1 MDKKTFTKDCES
13 IEEQIRGSRSNH
25 DYPPR
30 MKKEKATEFIYAIAN
45 GTVEK
50 KDIVAIAK
58 LIKERLDRI

>member
-1 MDKKTFTKDCES
+1 MNIKTFTKDCES
-13 IEEQIRGSRSNH
+13 IEEQIRGSRSNR

-30 MKKEKATEFIYAIAN
+30 VKGKKATEFIYAIAD

-50 KDIVAIAK
+50 KDITAIAK